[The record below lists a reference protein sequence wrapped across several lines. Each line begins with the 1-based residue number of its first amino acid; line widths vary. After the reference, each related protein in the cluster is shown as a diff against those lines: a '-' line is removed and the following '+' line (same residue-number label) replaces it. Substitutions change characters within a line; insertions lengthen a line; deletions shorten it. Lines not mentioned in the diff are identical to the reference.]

1 MNNSL
6 QETMFSYFDERI
18 TACDRQKEWL
28 LNDERADEAVFEAI
42 RSNVYGIFKA
52 MLTAAIKRSGSEDA
66 EAIKRF
72 FLLKIEEIP
81 VSWKESYR
89 KAEQYGDAEKMQIE
103 TIKLETVG
111 EIEATF
117 QRIWEGRQ

>member
-18 TACDRQKEWL
+18 AACDRQKEWL
-28 LNDERADEAVFEAI
+28 LNDERADEAVFETI

-52 MLTAAIKRSGSEDA
+52 MLKAAIKRSSSDDA

-103 TIKLETVG
+103 TIKLETVE